1 MIELY
6 VAVVGVAGAIGGS
19 IVTHFLARKRNAADI
34 GGVLSTAGAEL
45 ARSAMDQVRAM
56 DERLSIAEGHI
67 DDCNT
72 DRRELR
78 KQLDESK
85 ADRFRIT
92 LAVGNLIRAV
102 EANGH
107 ADLKA
112 AAITNAK
119 NALAS

>member
-6 VAVVGVAGAIGGS
+6 IAVVGVAGAIGGS
-19 IVTHFLARKRNAADI
+19 IVTHFLSRRKNAADI
-34 GGVLSTAGAEL
+34 ESVLSSAGAEL
-45 ARSAMDQVRAM
+45 AKSAMDQVRAM
-56 DERLSIAEGHI
+56 DERMSIAEGHI
-67 DDCNT
+67 DDCNN

-78 KQLDESK
+78 QQLDESK

-112 AAITNAK
+112 AAIANAK
-119 NALAS
+119 SALAS